1 MTMESC
7 ERRCRICLCIENSE
21 KLASIYE
28 EKDISLKI
36 FLCTQIKIVEF
47 CTEGYPALI
56 CRTCLNELLIAS
68 NFRCKARR
76 AEEYL
81 KNHLKIDEANIL
93 NNLKNLEIKQESDEI
108 KCEPDASFELIDNID
123 TILGNHYSTTFENV
137 NITSYNDGETQELS
151 IKKKL
156 CVKRKRPR
164 RNAETYDIIAERSSL
179 NNPISTIEEEIN
191 NYDCK
196 YCSKSFKHE
205 TYLKRHTTRV
215 HGQQSIIRT
224 KSKRH
229 EFNISKNDEN
239 NLYCEICQQFFTTRG
254 SLQKHM
260 K

>member
-7 ERRCRICLCIENSE
+7 ERKCRICLSVENYE
-21 KLASIYE
+21 KLVSIYE

-56 CRTCLNELLIAS
+56 CKTCLNELLIAS
-68 NFRCKARR
+68 NFRCKARKT
-76 AEEYL
+76 EEYL
-81 KNHLKIDEANIL
+81 KKHLKMDETSI
-93 NNLKNLEIKQESDEI
+93 LKNFEIKQESDEI
-108 KCEPDASFELIDNID
+108 KCEPDTSFELIDNID
-123 TILGNHYSTTFENV
+123 TILGNHYLTTFENV
-137 NITSYNDGETQELS
+137 NITSYDDETQDLS

-156 CVKRKRPR
+156 CVKRKRPK
-164 RNAETYDIIAERSSL
+164 RNTEADDITAERSSL
-179 NNPISTIEEEIN
+179 NNPISTNEEEII
-191 NYDCK
+191 NYECK
-196 YCSKSFKHE
+196 YCSKTFKHE

-215 HGQQSIIRT
+215 HGQQSIAHRT

-229 EFNISKNDEN
+229 ELNVIKNDEN